1 MSQIKHF
8 SDSLNGL
15 KNMPIAGQVS
25 LNGVC
30 WGPQGGKTPRPMCSG
45 YKVSQV
51 LLVAVA
57 DPENPYCTSTIRKTA
72 AGGLDG
78 NQRLGK

>member
-1 MSQIKHF
+1 MRR
-8 SDSLNGL
+8 
-15 KNMPIAGQVS
+15 AGQVS

-30 WGPQGGKTPRPMCSG
+30 WGPQGGKTPRPMHSG

-51 LLVAVA
+51 LAAEANL
-57 DPENPYCTSTIRKTA
+57 ENPYCTSTIVKTS

-78 NQRLGK
+78 NQ

>member
-1 MSQIKHF
+1 MSQIKNF
-8 SDSLNGL
+8 F
-15 KNMPIAGQVS
+15 KWVENMPIAGQVS

-51 LLVAVA
+51 LVAVA
-57 DPENPYCTSTIRKTA
+57 DPENPYCTSTIRKAA
-72 AGGLDG
+72 AGRLDG